1 MQQNLIKSFILMR
14 NLSCRF
20 ITVQNRPV
28 LRQGCLNPKDRE
40 AFTKHSLE
48 NTERNTPIFV
58 TRCFLTTNWL
68 PKLKKPWTS
77 LIKVVFSR
85 GPLFLCLESYRL
97 DATIIDC
104 SYLLCIYKWMDK
116 SVFRG
121 LLHFIPFFWAVHK
134 NHKKLLQLLIHVQ
147 PNLVMG

>member
-1 MQQNLIKSFILMR
+1 MFII

-20 ITVQNRPV
+20 IILKYRPV
-28 LRQGCLNPKDRE
+28 LRQGCLKLKE
-40 AFTKHSLE
+40 IEEFTKYFLE
-48 NTERNTPIFV
+48 ITERKTPIFV
-58 TRCFLTTNWL
+58 TRCFLTTNW
-68 PKLKKPWTS
+68 PKLKDPWTFS
-77 LIKVVFSR
+77 IKVAYSR
-85 GPLFLCLESYRL
+85 QGPLVLCPVVPSIESYRL
-97 DATIIDC
+97 NTTIID
-104 SYLLCIYKWMDK
+104 YIHIYKWMNK